1 MSRNRESHVV
11 PAIMAVIG
19 VVAFGIIV
27 YLLLY
32 GADWVLN
39 RLLGTGAGTPI

>member
-1 MSRNRESHVV
+1 MSSERERHVV
-11 PAIMAVIG
+11 PAIVAVIG
-19 VVAFGIIV
+19 VIAFGVLV